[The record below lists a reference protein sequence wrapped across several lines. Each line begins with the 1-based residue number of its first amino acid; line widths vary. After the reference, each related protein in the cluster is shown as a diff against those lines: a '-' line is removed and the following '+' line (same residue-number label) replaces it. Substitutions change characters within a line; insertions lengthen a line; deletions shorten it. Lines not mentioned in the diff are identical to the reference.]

1 MIGDTDS
8 VGVQPPGSPP
18 PAWLGPRDPSDD
30 RRRELPANFTLDGDD
45 DNTELPA
52 DPAPE
57 GDEGEDEHSDDDAD

>member
-1 MIGDTDS
+1 
-8 VGVQPPGSPP
+8 
-18 PAWLGPRDPSDD
+18 
-30 RRRELPANFTLDGDD
+30 LPANFTLDGDD